1 VNIES
6 PPSMYPSKK
15 YCDLTGAR
23 APYTDPK
30 TKLRFADAPAYDALR
45 RLSPEAVQLYL
56 GLRRAAV
63 VLK

>member
-1 VNIES
+1 
-6 PPSMYPSKK
+6 MYPSKK
-15 YCDLTGAR
+15 WCDLSGAH
-23 APYTDPK
+23 APYCDPK
-30 TKLRFADAPAYDALR
+30 TKLRYADAAAFDAAR